1 MRAVALLLAALA
13 LSGCYEAVSPAPEP
27 YIPKTYAVER
37 NRLAMEAIK
46 ANRIEDALEYAEQAI
61 REDPLFYQAYL
72 NKANM
77 LARQGLYWGAA
88 ETLNT
93 IIGLRMDVPQAVVFR
108 GIFLEQAGDLREA
121 RACYA
126 RAVSIIDAQI
136 AAGDTL
142 PETAVHRAIAL
153 YLLRGKVNG
162 VRALNDILEKYPGY
176 ATARFLKERMLSD
189 DREYIMG
196 WTAHAPDG
204 SR

>member
-1 MRAVALLLAALA
+1 MRAVALLLAALTLA
-13 LSGCYEAVSPAPEP
+13 GCYDATPPALEP
-27 YIPKTYAVER
+27 YVPKTYAVER
-37 NRLAMEAIK
+37 NRLAMDAMK
-46 ANRIEDALEYAEQAI
+46 ANRIEEALEFAEQAI
-61 REDPLFYQAYL
+61 KEDPLYYQAYL

-77 LARQGLYWGAA
+77 LARQGRYWGAA
-88 ETLNT
+88 EILNT
-93 IIGLRMDVPQAVVFR
+93 IIGLRPDVAQAVVFR

-136 AAGDTL
+136 AAGDTY
-142 PETAVHRAIAL
+142 PETFLNRAIAL
-153 YLLRGKVNG
+153 YLLRGKVSAI
-162 VRALNDILEKYPGY
+162 RELNDILEKYPGY
-176 ATARFLKERMLSD
+176 TTARFLKERILSD